1 MSQIAKGPFRT
12 RYRKNKRLRQIAK
25 GGGLGSK
32 WTGLKSSTVTGNEGS
47 VMRNPIDIDQTH
59 TQAIRQEIGEGLRVC
74 LGMEPELP
82 TNLRKQVNLLH
93 ELEGQ
98 SPSIVPDVEQGS
110 ETGQNRSRFIWPWRR
125 KT

>member
-32 WTGLKSSTVTGNEGS
+32 WVEVEHGHRNEGS

-110 ETGQNRSRFIWPWRR
+110 ESGQNRSRFIWPWRR